1 MNIIFEA
8 LIVGAYSII
17 NYVIISN
24 ILYFNK
30 YTLLFI
36 IGFIKHLIGYYS
48 GLHSYYCVNGKTC
61 TQVNNKYKS
70 AYITNY
76 ELVIESLFEGLLF
89 LIFGSILLYLKINII
104 IIYFLL
110 GFILH
115 LLFEQLSIH
124 SHFCKKRCK
133 K

>member
-1 MNIIFEA
+1 MNIIIEA
-8 LIVGAYSII
+8 LIVGSYSII

-24 ILYFNK
+24 ILSFNK

-48 GLHSYYCVNGKTC
+48 GLHNYYCINGKACKEIST
-61 TQVNNKYKS
+61 KYIS

-89 LIFGSILLYLKINII
+89 LIIGSILLYLKLNII
-104 IIYFLL
+104 VIYFLL

-115 LLFEQLSIH
+115 LLFEQLGFHTS
-124 SHFCKKRCK
+124 FCKKRCK